1 MCQYNQSIG
10 DHEVT
15 SLSVVVSVVHV
26 HVAMRALLKQVEVEH
41 LFADT
46 CISISTSYPSVQ
58 NMTQALGVSSQ

>member
-1 MCQYNQSIG
+1 MCQYSQSIG

-15 SLSVVVSVVHV
+15 SISVVASAVHV

-46 CISISTSYPSVQ
+46 SYPSVQ
-58 NMTQALGVSSQ
+58 I

>member
-1 MCQYNQSIG
+1 MCQYSQSIG

-15 SLSVVVSVVHV
+15 SISVVASVVHV

-46 CISISTSYPSVQ
+46 SYPSVQ
-58 NMTQALGVSSQ
+58 NMMQALGVSSQ